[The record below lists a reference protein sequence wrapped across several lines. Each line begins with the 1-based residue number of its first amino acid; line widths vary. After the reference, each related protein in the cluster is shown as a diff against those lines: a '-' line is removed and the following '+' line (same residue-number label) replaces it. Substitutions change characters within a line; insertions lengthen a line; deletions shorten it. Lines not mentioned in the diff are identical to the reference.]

1 MPNIDI
7 TRRLLYSRD
16 EFMKIGEKDSFNPQM
31 IEGYNAEE
39 LPFGPGRKKV
49 TSTLL
54 AILLSGLLKSY
65 TSDVLIVLL

>member
-1 MPNIDI
+1 
-7 TRRLLYSRD
+7 
-16 EFMKIGEKDSFNPQM
+16 MKIGEKDSFNPQM